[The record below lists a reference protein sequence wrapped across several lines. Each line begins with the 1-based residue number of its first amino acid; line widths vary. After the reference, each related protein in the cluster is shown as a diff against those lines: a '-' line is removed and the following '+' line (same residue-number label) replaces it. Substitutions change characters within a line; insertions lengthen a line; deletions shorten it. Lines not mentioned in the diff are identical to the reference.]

1 LTNLTVYKASGRRGY
16 AEEMA
21 GAAGDFVQSFRA
33 HQLWVAL
40 AMNDILARYRGSM
53 IGPFWITI
61 TTAIFVAGIGLVY
74 SELMNVDPMAYVPW
88 MATGIVLWQF
98 ISGMVVEGADALIS
112 SAGVIRQTA
121 TPLPMFIWRVVLRG
135 VINFAHQV
143 VVIFGVAAVF
153 GYLFKI
159 NLPMAVVGLVL
170 IVVNVAWV
178 ALIAAIVSARFRD
191 TQQVIA
197 SVIQLIFFLS
207 PVLWRPQDLS
217 KAKAILAPN
226 PVFHMLEVAR
236 NPLLGLPVPLTS
248 LEVLVGLAVVG
259 WALAF
264 MLFAAVRRRIV
275 HYL

>member
-1 LTNLTVYKASGRRGY
+1 
-16 AEEMA
+16 MA
-21 GAAGDFVQSFRA
+21 GAANDFVQSFRA

-61 TTAIFVAGIGLVY
+61 TTAIFVAGIGVVY
-74 SELMNVDPMAYVPW
+74 SELMNVDISVYVPW
-88 MATGIVLWQF
+88 MATGIVLWNL
-98 ISGMVVEGADALIS
+98 ISGMVLEGADALIS
-112 SAGVIRQTA
+112 AAGVIRQTA

-135 VINFAHQV
+135 VINFLHQV
-143 VVIFGVAAVF
+143 VVIFGVAAIF

-159 NLPMAVVGLVL
+159 NLPMAGLGLAL
-170 IVVNVAWV
+170 IVINVSWV

-197 SVIQLIFFLS
+197 SVTQLVFFLS

-217 KAKAILAPN
+217 KAKLILAPN

-236 NPLLGLPVPLTS
+236 NPLLGLPVMPISIAFL
-248 LEVLVGLAVVG
+248 LGLAVVG

-264 MLFAAVRRRIV
+264 LLFAAVRRRIV